1 MIRRIN
7 EQFVPAI
14 TNMLTPLNHSD
25 DAEGRLFR
33 SLCRSR
39 VQPQGTCVLNSGGQV
54 LAWVLMY
61 DKDRSVLDFLDHT
74 LKRFRDHPE
83 ATEAIAAERYM
94 RFPSARLEDFK
105 EAAGVAPFPEKHPTG
120 QACPGSV
127 EPRAGTLVARVFGRA
142 LDKDG
147 KPAAN
152 AVKQEQFALDRF
164 EVSPAVQEAIAGAIV
179 DGKADRIAL
188 PGEFARL
195 CTAHAFL
202 GNKDAGP
209 MSKVSV
215 FAVRS
220 DLRQCQFWARRVD
233 AATPTLFRIEG
244 KTEVIGNGERGDF
257 RLHHEVKLDWQGF
270 VELDGK
276 RIKRLLLS
284 ARGAEKLQW
293 GSEGLKKQAQLQDE
307 VAFLPSGRPIDMAC
321 GVRYGIIG
329 EPVAVGRTKTK

>member
-1 MIRRIN
+1 M
-7 EQFVPAI
+7 
-14 TNMLTPLNHSD
+14 
-25 DAEGRLFR
+25 
-33 SLCRSR
+33 
-39 VQPQGTCVLNSGGQV
+39 LNSGGQV

-61 DKDRSVLDFLDHT
+61 DKDQSVLDFLDHT
-74 LKRFRDHPE
+74 LKRFRDHPD

-105 EAAGVAPFPEKHPTG
+105 EAASVAPFPEKHPNG
-120 QACPGSV
+120 QTCPGSV
-127 EPRAGTLVARVFGRA
+127 APRAGTLVARVFGRA

-147 KPAAN
+147 KPAAD
-152 AVKQEQFALDRF
+152 AVKQEHFALDRF
-164 EVSPAVQEAIAGAIV
+164 EVSQALPEAIAGAIA
-179 DGKADRIAL
+179 DGKTDLIVL
-188 PGEFARL
+188 PGEFGRL

-220 DLRQCQFWARRVD
+220 DLRQCQFWARKAD
-233 AATPTLFRIEG
+233 AASPTLFRIEG
-244 KTEVIGNGERGDF
+244 KTEVIGNGECGDF

-270 VELDGK
+270 VESDGK
-276 RIKRLLLS
+276 RIKSLLLS

-293 GSEGLKKQAQLQDE
+293 GSEGLKKQAHLQDE

-321 GVRYGIIG
+321 AVRYGVIG
-329 EPVAVGRTKTK
+329 EAVKISATKTK